1 MGAFANFEPCR
12 CEAVHPLPAVPTA
25 VALVLLVGGAY
36 LLGSVPT
43 ALLVA
48 RRFGIDIRQHGSG
61 NVGSTNA
68 ARVLGWRWGL
78 LVQAVDIAKGALAAG
93 ILPTLLPSAPAL
105 GVGFLAGIAATA
117 GHCWSPWANFR
128 GGKGVN
134 TAAGALL
141 VLAPTELLFSVGA
154 FALVLLLSG
163 YVSLGSL
170 TAAVVVP
177 LSVGLRHAVGAL
189 PSTDFPWMLAGS
201 LVLSSI
207 IVLRHRSNIERLR
220 RGTEYRFERLWL
232 LGWIR
237 RLRVGQ
243 PR

>member
-1 MGAFANFEPCR
+1 
-12 CEAVHPLPAVPTA
+12 VPTA

-36 LLGSVPT
+36 LLGSIPT
-43 ALLVA
+43 ALLIA
-48 RRFGIDIRQHGSG
+48 RHFGIDIRQHGSG

-78 LVQAVDIAKGALAAG
+78 LVQAVDIAKGALAAEL
-93 ILPTLLPSAPAL
+93 LPKLLPSAPAL

-117 GHCWSPWANFR
+117 GHCWSPWANFQ

-141 VLAPTELLFSVGA
+141 VLAPTELLFGIGA
-154 FALVLLLSG
+154 FALALLVSG

-170 TAAVVVP
+170 AAAMVVP
-177 LSVGLRHAVGAL
+177 LSIGLRYVAGAL
-189 PSTDFPWMLAGS
+189 PSSEFPWMLAGS
-201 LVLSSI
+201 LVLSGI
-207 IVLRHRSNIERLR
+207 VVLRHRSNIERLW

-232 LGWIR
+232 PGWIH
-237 RLRVGQ
+237 RLTQR
-243 PR
+243 PHR